1 MWRLLLAVAV
11 IAAPGIAHAQSRF
24 FGQLDIYSF
33 NAPDGWTPYTDRGY
47 ADVAY
52 DAPGGQS
59 QGGIFSGLKD
69 VERPLSDEVTSFVGS
84 FALQERRAV
93 TIDGAP
99 CEFASVIKDGY
110 IRNSMLL
117 CHFYVPFSD
126 GDAAIEFFLGS
137 ASPVASADWQLG
149 VFWQVANSIEW
160 GADFA
165 PAP

>member
-1 MWRLLLAVAV
+1 MRRLLLIVAML
-11 IAAPGIAHAQSRF
+11 AAASAAQAQSRF
-24 FGQLDIYSF
+24 TGQLNIYSF

-52 DAPGGQS
+52 DAPGGMS
-59 QGGIFSGLKD
+59 QGGLFAGLKD
-69 VERPLSDEVTSFVGS
+69 AEQPLSDEINAFIGGDSVVD
-84 FALQERRAV
+84 RHAV

-99 CEFASVIKDGY
+99 CEFASVSKSGT

-117 CHFYVPFSD
+117 CHFYVPFND

-137 ASPVASADWQLG
+137 ASPPASADWQLA
-149 VFWQVANSIEW
+149 VFWQVANSITW
-160 GADFA
+160 GGSFA